1 MLLELRNRVE
11 ALMRRRHL
19 DAEVDAEVRFHL
31 EMQIAEYVRAGMS
44 SEEAR
49 RAALLA
55 FGGTTQTREAC
66 REVRHT
72 WLDSLWQDCRY
83 AVRSVLGRP
92 AMCLAAVCLL
102 GVAIGITTAMF
113 TIVDALILRPAPFSD
128 PDQLARLWMRDEH
141 GGPGAVAPTVLRAW
155 RDSPAFSAAE
165 AAVEDT
171 ALLGTEGGPVARGI
185 ARVTP
190 GVFSLLG
197 GVRPIRGRLFDP
209 SEGRP
214 GSDDRVLLSEDVWR
228 AVYHADPSLV
238 GRSVTIDG
246 KPMLVV
252 GILPS
257 GFRFPSW
264 DTVIWRPA
272 AFGTPSSPDSDDWP
286 VVYVRFAPH
295 VPRADALRMATTS
308 AREAHA
314 SNARRWAQPEPLA
327 GLVPDAYYQRAV
339 PLLSGGVVLLF
350 FALCANVCGL
360 FLGSLT
366 ARGREFRTLAAL
378 GAPRPRL
385 VRQVFLES
393 AALGCGGLVAGAALG
408 WALVAAARG
417 FVPEAFLMRS
427 LNPLH
432 IDVRALSV
440 ASLAG
445 LAATLAAGLLPAFIG
460 TRVETRGSLYVTER
474 AGTETSRIRLA
485 TRVLLIAQVA
495 LSCTLLL
502 GATLLVRSFVNLANA
517 DRGLDANHIT
527 VATVEMA
534 PTSSRAFATQ
544 PARAMV
550 AHSLEEQVR
559 AVPGV
564 TQTTWSYGLP
574 PDEGDISFG
583 DWMSDAP
590 GARPV
595 NMEVYR
601 YSVGSDFFG
610 LYRIQV
616 LRGRT
621 FQPSDAPGAVLVG
634 ERLARAL
641 WPGLDPVGRDFSFN
655 NQQFH
660 VVGLVKEIHYPSLN
674 TRLDRPQFYERFD
687 GHFGYAMLSVRC
699 GPSSRSSSP
708 EAESSRGTGCLDAT
722 LLRQRLAAGHPGV
735 RVMSART
742 LDAAYSR
749 ELARP
754 RATAA
759 LAFAFAVTALL
770 AAAAGLFSVLS
781 YSIARRRRE
790 LGIRIAFGAS
800 PAAVRRLVLR
810 DGLLITLTG
819 TAIGAVGG
827 LSLARV
833 LASLQYGATMN
844 DPVSFAFVVAVV
856 AVTVA
861 VASWHPTRNAA
872 RTDPA
877 SLLRE
882 E

>member
-1 MLLELRNRVE
+1 MWLELRNRVE
-11 ALMRRRHL
+11 ALMRRRKL
-19 DAEVDAEVRFHL
+19 DAEVDAELRFHL
-31 EMQIAEYVRAGMS
+31 EMQIAEHVRAGMS
-44 SEEAR
+44 PEEAR

-55 FGGTTQTREAC
+55 FGGTTQTTEAC
-66 REVRHT
+66 HEVRHT
-72 WLDSLWQDCRY
+72 WLDSLWQDSRY
-83 AVRSVLGRP
+83 AVRSVLRRP

-102 GVAIGITTAMF
+102 GVGIGITTAMF

-128 PDQLARLWMRDEH
+128 PDQVAHLWMRDQH
-141 GGPGAVAPTVLRAW
+141 GGPGAVAPAVLRAW

-171 ALLGTEGGPVARGI
+171 ALLGTEGGPVTRGI

-228 AVYHADPSLV
+228 AVYHADPALV
-238 GRSVTIDG
+238 GHRVTIDG
-246 KPMLVV
+246 TPMLVV

-264 DTVIWRPA
+264 NTVIWRPA
-272 AFGTPSSPDSDDWP
+272 AFGTPSTSDSDDWP
-286 VVYVRFAPH
+286 VVYVRFAPQ
-295 VPRADALRMATTS
+295 VPRADALRMATMS
-308 AREAHA
+308 ARGAHA
-314 SNARRWAQPEPLA
+314 ANARRWAQPEPLA
-327 GLVPDAYYQRAV
+327 GLVLDAYYQRAV
-339 PLLSGGVVLLF
+339 PLLSGGVILLF

-366 ARGREFRTLAAL
+366 ARGREFRTRAAL
-378 GAPRPRL
+378 GAARSRL

-393 AALGCGGLVAGAALG
+393 ATIGCGGLVAGAALG

-432 IDVRALSV
+432 LDVRALSV

-445 LAATLAAGLLPAFIG
+445 LAATLAAGLLPAIIG

-474 AGTETSRIRLA
+474 VGTETSRIRLA

-502 GATLLVRSFVNLANA
+502 GATLLVRSFVNLAHA
-517 DRGLDANHIT
+517 DRGLDASDIT

-534 PTSSRAFATQ
+534 PTSSPAFATQ
-544 PARAMV
+544 AARATV
-550 AHSLEEQVR
+550 ARALEEQVR
-559 AVPGV
+559 ALPGV
-564 TQTTWSYGLP
+564 IQTTWSYGLP
-574 PDEGDISFG
+574 PDGGAISFG
-583 DWMSDAP
+583 DWISDAP

-601 YSVGSDFFG
+601 YSVDSAFFA
-610 LYRIQV
+610 LYRIPV

-621 FQPSDAPGAVLVG
+621 FRPSDAPGAVLVG

-641 WPGLDPVGRDFSFN
+641 WPGLDPVGRDFSFMKE
-655 NQQFH
+655 QFH
-660 VVGLVKEIHYPSLN
+660 VVGLVREIHYPSLDA
-674 TRLDRPQFYERFD
+674 RLDRPQFYERFD
-687 GHFGYAMLSVRC
+687 GHFGYAMLGVRC
-699 GPSSRSSSP
+699 GPSSRSSSR
-708 EAESSRGTGCLDAT
+708 EAQSSGGANCLDSAV
-722 LLRQRLAAGHPGV
+722 LRQRLTEGHPGV
-735 RVMSART
+735 RVMSAQA
-742 LDAAYSR
+742 LDAAYSM

-754 RATAA
+754 RAAAA
-759 LAFAFAVTALL
+759 LAFAFAAAALL
-770 AAAAGLFSVLS
+770 ADAAGLFSVLS
-781 YSIARRRRE
+781 YSVARRRRE

-810 DGLLITLTG
+810 DGILITLTG
-819 TAIGAVGG
+819 TAIGAACG

-833 LASLQYGATMN
+833 LASLQYGVTTN
-844 DPVSFAFVVAVV
+844 DPVSCAIVLAVV

-861 VASWHPTRNAA
+861 VASWHPTRTAA
-872 RTDPA
+872 HTDPA